1 MQLRTKRKAN
11 PPVAVTVNAVLT
23 AATVTVIKKILVIR
37 QYAVLVKYN
46 LHSCCGAAYAAS
58 QWSEEEAMAFIF

>member
-1 MQLRTKRKAN
+1 M
-11 PPVAVTVNAVLT
+11 AVTVNAVLT

-46 LHSCCGAAYAAS
+46 LHSCCDAAYAAS
-58 QWSEEEAMAFIF
+58 QWSEEEAVAFIF

>member
-1 MQLRTKRKAN
+1 M
-11 PPVAVTVNAVLT
+11 AVTVNAVLT
-23 AATVTVIKKILVIR
+23 AATVTAIKKILVIR

-58 QWSEEEAMAFIF
+58 QWIEEEAIAFIF

>member
-1 MQLRTKRKAN
+1 M
-11 PPVAVTVNAVLT
+11 AVTVNAVLT
-23 AATVTVIKKILVIR
+23 AATVMVIKMILVIR

-58 QWSEEEAMAFIF
+58 QWSEEEAIAFIF